1 MLLKKQIK
9 IIDNFLND
17 TEAKM
22 VEVSLEHINWNLSNY
37 PSTVAP
43 HKYLSVIN
51 KNKNIKEY
59 IQFNH
64 SLLDEFGNSE
74 SSSLLFLS
82 EFMKEKIKNVV
93 NVNSFLRMKVNLLTQ
108 CSFSNDDFHN
118 TPHLDRTAGEEY
130 FAGVYYVND
139 CDGDTFFF
147 NREGNDFIISE
158 KVEPKKGRLVL
169 FDGNIY
175 HTGRHPRQAIKRVV
189 INFNF
194 N

>member
-1 MLLKKQIK
+1 LLLKNQIK
-9 IIDNFLND
+9 IIDNFLD
-17 TEAKM
+17 STEARM
-22 VEVSLEHINWNLSNY
+22 VESSLDHINWNLSTY

-64 SLLDEFGNSE
+64 SLLDDFGKPENSP
-74 SSSLLFLS
+74 LLFLS
-82 EFMKEKIKNVV
+82 EFMKEKIKSIT
-93 NVNSFLRMKVNLLTQ
+93 NVNNFFRMKVNLLTQ
-108 CSFSNDDFHN
+108 CSFSNKEFHN
-118 TPHLDRTAGEEY
+118 TPHLDRTSGEEY

-139 CDGDTFFF
+139 SDGDTFFF
-147 NREGNDFIISE
+147 NREGNDFIIY
-158 KVEPKKGRLVL
+158 KRVEHKKGRLVL

-175 HTGRHPRQAIKRVV
+175 HTGRHPKEAIKRIV